1 MFYETLR
8 SIVATRRGGS
18 PTTVDKLLCGA
29 LAGVAAQTV
38 TYPMDVVR
46 RRMQMTGSSEYS
58 EKYTGMVDACRKMFA
73 KEGIRGFFKGMI
85 PNYLKVAPAMG
96 VSFMSYEWSKKV
108 LGTQ

>member
-1 MFYETLR
+1 
-8 SIVATRRGGS
+8 
-18 PTTVDKLLCGA
+18 
-29 LAGVAAQTV
+29 
-38 TYPMDVVR
+38 
-46 RRMQMTGSSEYS
+46 
-58 EKYTGMVDACRKMFA
+58 MVDACRKMFA